1 MYSFPKCLNNWV
13 LKDQVNL
20 TLSPRTK
27 KKKDTFL
34 SAHAHSVI
42 CTNSHSTESV
52 SVENEFC
59 FCNESCD

>member
-1 MYSFPKCLNNWV
+1 M
-13 LKDQVNL
+13 NL
-20 TLSPRTK
+20 TLSPSQTK
-27 KKKDTFL
+27 KKIKDTFL